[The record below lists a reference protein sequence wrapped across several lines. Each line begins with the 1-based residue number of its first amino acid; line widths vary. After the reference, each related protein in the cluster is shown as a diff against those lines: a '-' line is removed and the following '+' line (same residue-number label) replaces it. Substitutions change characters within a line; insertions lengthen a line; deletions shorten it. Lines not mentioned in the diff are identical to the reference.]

1 LFLPAIVRTY
11 NAGLSFALLS
21 CSSCGHVNQNA
32 ALFSNFTMLSAYC
45 TIALPCRSLARQPCP
60 AALPCSLALQPCPAA
75 LPGSL
80 ARQPCPAALPG
91 SLARQ
96 PCPAALQRQPCRT
109 ALPCSFARQPCP
121 AALPGSLARQPCPAA
136 LPGSLAT
143 AALSD
148 SLAMQLCPAALPC
161 SFARQSYPAALPG
174 SLSRP
179 GSLDRQPFR
188 NIASLITGIGRQN
201 CKLFNG
207 RRPACSITYFCRQF
221 SSIFPTILS
230 LVYKLIRERG

>member
-1 LFLPAIVRTY
+1 MLHYSPISPCFQHIAPLHCLA
-11 NAGLSFALLS
+11 
-21 CSSCGHVNQNA
+21 A
-32 ALFSNFTMLSAYC
+32 AL
-45 TIALPCRSLARQPCP
+45 PGSLALQPCP
-60 AALPCSLALQPCPAA
+60 AALPCSLALQPCPVA

-80 ARQPCPAALPG
+80 
-91 SLARQ
+91 
-96 PCPAALQRQPCRT
+96 
-109 ALPCSFARQPCP
+109 ARQPCP